1 MATPWSSPTG
11 RRFTPDLVHRD
22 AEDLALRR
30 AVLDRADVS
39 KATPADTGVRGAAR
53 VRAAFGLWADAPS
66 EPTWDHFVGVL
77 QEVVGEGDAAWML
90 ADLEPYLGRNL
101 ESDRGA
107 PPA

>member
-1 MATPWSSPTG
+1 
-11 RRFTPDLVHRD
+11 VI
-22 AEDLALRR
+22 
-30 AVLDRADVS
+30 DRADVS
-39 KATPADTGVRGAAR
+39 KATPADTGIRGAER

-90 ADLEPYLGRNL
+90 ADLEPYLGRNV